1 MMMVMVARR
10 AAASQIATAVCA
22 MTSTAARGAILRLR
36 IAVGICKKKDAYNI
50 IHYICIYIIRTS
62 EEVSEGRIDAE
73 ELAEHLLGGS
83 EDERKAAHYVKVIKV
98 LRIMMT
104 GM

>member
-1 MMMVMVARR
+1 MLTI
-10 AAASQIATAVCA
+10 SF
-22 MTSTAARGAILRLR
+22 
-36 IAVGICKKKDAYNI
+36 I
-50 IHYICIYIIRTS
+50 IYICIYIIRTS